1 MKVTVQS
8 KEERR
13 REGGRDRERKRDRG
27 STSEGDQLSLCKLS
41 HLLKK
46 VLKIA
51 FTPSV
56 MLFNWLLH
64 SFCSYIYILWGIRK
78 LMGFFLYLFCF
89 TLCVY

>member
-46 VLKIA
+46 VLKKIA
-51 FTPSV
+51 FTPSSV
-56 MLFNWLLH
+56 MFYPIIWFQH
-64 SFCSYIYILWGIRK
+64 SSISRF
-78 LMGFFLYLFCF
+78 
-89 TLCVY
+89 